1 MQPPDLDFETYQIM
15 GGISNL
21 NVKQAMAERLIA
33 NVNVQKVNKI
43 SIPEKQ
49 CLWHRI
55 IIITA

>member
-1 MQPPDLDFETYQIM
+1 M
-15 GGISNL
+15 